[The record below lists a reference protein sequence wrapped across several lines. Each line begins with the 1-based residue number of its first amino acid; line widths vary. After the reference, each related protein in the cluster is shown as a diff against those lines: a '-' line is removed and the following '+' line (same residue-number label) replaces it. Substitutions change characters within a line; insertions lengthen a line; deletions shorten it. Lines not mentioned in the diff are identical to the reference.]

1 MYQSAVVGIYSSTR
15 LWQHD
20 ILLFKQSWKAAW
32 GTLFWRPHFDKIS
45 CLSEAAH
52 QLAVP
57 LWSIRWCSCST
68 NRSTSGTSTESSR
81 SFSSLPPF
89 LPFFLFFYCTVF
101 HWQCGTSSGGKQK
114 NHRGDCWIMQTA
126 PQKKPLSSVFGSIL
140 LYFSLLDSITVS
152 SETAL
157 SHTLS
162 LLSLTALLPS
172 VDFVWLARIDPAHR
186 QIWIGL
192 KSMAAPLSCSCDRAQ
207 SPHRNMWAACCA
219 ADAAFKQSNWLF
231 APWDHPIRRSKMAK
245 TN

>member
-1 MYQSAVVGIYSSTR
+1 MTFYCLNSHERQPGGLYFEGLTLTRSAVWVKR
-15 LWQHD
+15 L
-20 ILLFKQSWKAAW
+20 INLQSLC
-32 GTLFWRPHFDKIS
+32 GPSDG
-45 CLSEAAH
+45 AH
-52 QLAVP
+52 VP
-57 LWSIRWCSCST
+57 SIAPPLVPQQNHPGAS
-68 NRSTSGTSTESSR
+68 
-81 SFSSLPPF
+81 PPF
-89 LPFFLFFYCTVF
+89 LPSSLPSFFLFFYCTVF

-172 VDFVWLARIDPAHR
+172 VDCVWLARIDPAHR

-231 APWDHPIRRSKMAK
+231 APWDQPIRRSKMAK

>member
-1 MYQSAVVGIYSSTR
+1 MKRLINLQSLCGPS
-15 LWQHD
+15 D
-20 ILLFKQSWKAAW
+20 
-32 GTLFWRPHFDKIS
+32 G
-45 CLSEAAH
+45 AH
-52 QLAVP
+52 VP
-57 LWSIRWCSCST
+57 PIAPPPVPQQNHPGAS
-68 NRSTSGTSTESSR
+68 
-81 SFSSLPPF
+81 PPF
-89 LPFFLFFYCTVF
+89 LPSFFLSLFLLHCFSLTMRHFFRGETE
-101 HWQCGTSSGGKQK
+101 

-172 VDFVWLARIDPAHR
+172 VDCVWLARIDPAHR

>member
-1 MYQSAVVGIYSSTR
+1 MSCC
-15 LWQHD
+15 
-20 ILLFKQSWKAAW
+20 QSWKAAW
-32 GTLFWRPHFDKIS
+32 GTLFWRHRFDKIS
-45 CLSEAAH
+45 LFEWSGSSTCSPSVVH
-52 QLAVP
+52 QMVLMFHQSLH
-57 LWSIRWCSCST
+57 LWYL
-68 NRSTSGTSTESSR
+68 NRIIQELLLP
-81 SFSSLPPF
+81 SSLPS
-89 LPFFLFFYCTVF
+89 FFLFFIALFFTDNAALL
-101 HWQCGTSSGGKQK
+101 QGGKQK

-126 PQKKPLSSVFGSIL
+126 PQNKPLSSVFGSIL

-172 VDFVWLARIDPAHR
+172 VDCARLARIDPAHR
-186 QIWIGL
+186 QIWIGQ

-231 APWDHPIRRSKMAK
+231 APWDHQIRRSKMAK

>member
-1 MYQSAVVGIYSSTR
+1 MKGSLGDFILKASLWQDQLFEWSCSSTCSPSVVHQMVLMFHQSLHLR
-15 LWQHD
+15 YLNRIIQE
-20 ILLFKQSWKAAW
+20 LL
-32 GTLFWRPHFDKIS
+32 LP
-45 CLSEAAH
+45 
-52 QLAVP
+52 
-57 LWSIRWCSCST
+57 
-68 NRSTSGTSTESSR
+68 
-81 SFSSLPPF
+81 SSLP
-89 LPFFLFFYCTVF
+89 PFFLFFYCTVF
-101 HWQCGTSSGGKQK
+101 HWQCGTSSGEKQK

-172 VDFVWLARIDPAHR
+172 VDCVWLARIDPAHR

-231 APWDHPIRRSKMAK
+231 APWDQPIRRSKMAK